1 MSTERKQKKKRSVPC
16 FERIKLIE
24 YGCIGLVIVLFLIL
38 AIVYGTGKNTN
49 GKPLADASP
58 SPVPTADP
66 SIRGKAIL
74 DALDDAGFSVSYQDG
89 QYAVVSPDGIAFQM
103 QMESDDKGI
112 LALSFE
118 TPLCPDP
125 EENTETARLLRAE
138 NRRTVNEMRELFDCV
153 MPVFHR
159 SVYDSETIIKQSQK
173 VAENGDAYAKHFGHY
188 SVRILSD
195 PEAVPQTVTISLIRD
210 P

>member
-1 MSTERKQKKKRSVPC
+1 MSTDRKKKKKRIVPR

-24 YGCIGLVIVLFLIL
+24 YGCIGLVVAVFLIL
-38 AIVYGTGKNTN
+38 AIVYGSGKSTKNRSSV
-49 GKPLADASP
+49 DASP
-58 SPVPTADP
+58 SPVPTVDS
-66 SIRGKAIL
+66 SIRGKAVF
-74 DALDDAGFSVSYQDG
+74 DALDGAGFSVSYQNG
-89 QYAVVSPDGIAFQM
+89 EYEVISPDGIAFQM

-112 LALSFE
+112 LELTFE

-125 EENTETARLLRAE
+125 EENSETARLLRAE
-138 NRRTVNEMRELFDCV
+138 NHRTVNEMRKLFDCV

-159 SVYDSETIIKQSQK
+159 SVYDVETIIKQSQK
-173 VAENGDAYAKHFGHY
+173 VTENGEAYAKHFGHY
-188 SVRILSD
+188 SVRILTD